1 MSGDPVIIVS
11 ADGHAVM
18 PPALWSEYLE
28 RRHHDLL
35 PALWEE
41 HEIFT
46 SSLGLLNDMTLSP
59 EVCEV
64 FDQEHAYR
72 DGRWRGLWDA
82 QVRLEEMDRE
92 GVTAEFVFHGDL
104 RASDLGYNAING
116 TYPLDFVD
124 AGVRA
129 FDRWLVDTFG
139 AEPDRLLLVAPS
151 GTYADLDAALAELR
165 WIADHGFTGTF
176 APGFTAFPGMRPL
189 HDEWWEPVWRAHEE
203 LGLALVVHGG
213 FGFDQGAAFGAIR
226 ESRAEADAAGGGAD
240 ALVTALA
247 SKVFNHDFFSDLRC
261 RRALWQLLLGGVFD
275 RHPGL
280 RLMMS
285 EVRADWIPATLR
297 HLDAAYDEHHAD
309 LPAQRRPSE
318 YWGTNCL
325 AGLSFMHRAEVEMR
339 DEIGVETIDFGRDYP
354 HTEGTWPNTAD
365 YLRSLFAGV
374 PERDVR
380 LMLGENAIRFLGL
393 DRGRLAEV
401 AARVG
406 PAIADIL
413 GPSPEIDAA
422 LLAHLGDRCGLL
434 KPAEGDAR
442 LGELESMLAEDVVA
456 MAAGRA

>member
-1 MSGDPVIIVS
+1 
-11 ADGHAVM
+11 
-18 PPALWSEYLE
+18 LWPEYLE
-28 RRHHDLL
+28 SGHHDLL
-35 PALWEE
+35 PALREE

-59 EVCEV
+59 EACEV
-64 FDQEHAYR
+64 FDRDGAYR
-72 DGRWRGLWDA
+72 GGRWQGLWDTGI
-82 QVRLEEMDRE
+82 RIEEMDRE
-92 GVTAEFVFHGDL
+92 GVAAEFVFHGDL
-104 RASDLGYNAING
+104 HASDLGFNAING
-116 TYPLDFVD
+116 TYPFDFVD

-139 AEPDRLLLVAPS
+139 CEPDRLLLVAPS
-151 GTYADLDAALAELR
+151 ATYADLDAALDEVR
-165 WIADHGFTGTF
+165 WVADHGFAGTF

-189 HDEWWEPVWRAHEE
+189 HDDWWEPVWAAHEE
-203 LGLALVVHGG
+203 RGLALVVHGG
-213 FGFDQGAAFGAIR
+213 FGFDQGAAFAAIK
-226 ESRAEADAAGGGAD
+226 ESRAEADAAGGGVD

-275 RHPGL
+275 RHPDL
-280 RLMMS
+280 RLMMT

-297 HLDAAYDEHHAD
+297 HLDAVYEEHRDD

-318 YWGTNCL
+318 YWTTNCM

-380 LMLGENAIRFLGL
+380 LILGENAIRFLEL
-393 DRGRLAEV
+393 DRDRLAEV

-406 PAIADIL
+406 PSIDGII
-413 GPSPEIDAA
+413 GPSPHDVDAA

-434 KPAEGDAR
+434 KPAEGGAR
-442 LGELESMLAEDVVA
+442 IGELESMLAGDLVA
-456 MAAGRA
+456 MGAGPT